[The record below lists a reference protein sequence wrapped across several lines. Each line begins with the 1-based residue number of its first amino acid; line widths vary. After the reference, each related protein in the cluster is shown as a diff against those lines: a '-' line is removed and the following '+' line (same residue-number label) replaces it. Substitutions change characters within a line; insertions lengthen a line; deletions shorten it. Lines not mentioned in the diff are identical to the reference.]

1 MFSNKYGNKTKPHQT
16 SKTKRLCLEDAS
28 DTHVGT
34 AASAVEAKLALSLSN
49 GPSEA
54 ASEQKAGKPIMQ
66 DQDMRQHQTPRAVA
80 VIGELN
86 VDLIASGLT
95 SAPVLGQEVL
105 AEDFQTVLGGA
116 SAIFACGAAR
126 LGHPVSFFSKVGD
139 DDYGR
144 FCLNAVQKAGISTK
158 NVAQVATS
166 KTGVTISLSTRRDR
180 ALVTVLGAIS
190 ELKAKDLD
198 LQALRGH
205 SHLHMT
211 SFFLQT
217 ALRPSFPQILR
228 QARKLGLTTS
238 FDPNSDPMSSWGP
251 DVWRVIDETTIL
263 FINQEEALHLTRKK
277 NVREALQQL
286 AERAPCV
293 VVKLGPRGAIAAADG
308 QVVSAPPFK
317 VRPVDTTGAGDS
329 FAAGFVHAF
338 LSGRDLRGCLV
349 EGNACGAL
357 STQQVGGTAGQPDLK
372 TLEKFLHRNRQH
384 Q

>member
-1 MFSNKYGNKTKPHQT
+1 MFSNKYSNKTKPHQT
-16 SKTKRLCLEDAS
+16 SRTGIG
-28 DTHVGT
+28 TGT
-34 AASAVEAKLALSLSN
+34 AR
-49 GPSEA
+49 P
-54 ASEQKAGKPIMQ
+54 
-66 DQDMRQHQTPRAVA
+66 VA

-86 VDLIASGLT
+86 VDLVASGLT
-95 SAPVLGQEVL
+95 SAPHLGHEVL
-105 AEDFQTVLGGA
+105 AEDFQTVLGSA
-116 SAIFACGAAR
+116 SAIFACGVAR

-139 DDYGR
+139 DDHGR
-144 FCLNAVQKAGISTK
+144 FCLNALQNAGISTA
-158 NVAQVATS
+158 NVAKAAAS
-166 KTGVTISLSTRRDR
+166 KTGITISLSTRSDR
-180 ALVTVLGAIS
+180 AFVTILGAIS
-190 ELKAKDLD
+190 ELRYKDLD
-198 LQALRGH
+198 LQTLRGH

-217 ALRPSFPQILR
+217 GLRPSFPRILR

-251 DVWRVIDETTIL
+251 DVWRVVDETTIL

-317 VRPVDTTGAGDS
+317 VSPVDTTGAGDS
-329 FAAGFVHAF
+329 FASGFVHAF
-338 LSGRDLRGCLV
+338 LSGRDLRGCLL

-357 STQQVGGTAGQPDLK
+357 STQQVGGTAGQPDLAS
-372 TLEKFLHRNRQH
+372 LEKFLRRNLA
-384 Q
+384 

>member
-1 MFSNKYGNKTKPHQT
+1 MHQHHT
-16 SKTKRLCLEDAS
+16 
-28 DTHVGT
+28 G
-34 AASAVEAKLALSLSN
+34 
-49 GPSEA
+49 
-54 ASEQKAGKPIMQ
+54 
-66 DQDMRQHQTPRAVA
+66 RAVA

-95 SAPVLGQEVL
+95 SAPILGGEVL
-105 AEDFQTVLGGA
+105 AEDFQTVLGSA

-144 FCLNAVQKAGISTK
+144 FCLTALQKAGISTE
-158 NVAQVATS
+158 NVATVPTS
-166 KTGVTISLSTRRDR
+166 KTGITISLSMRTDR

-190 ELKAKDLD
+190 DLRDKDLD
-198 LQALRGH
+198 LQALHGH

-251 DVWRVIDETTIL
+251 DVWRVVDETTIL

-277 NVREALQQL
+277 NVREALKQL

-308 QVVSAPPFK
+308 QVVSAPP
-317 VRPVDTTGAGDS
+317 VQGSSRRHNRRRRLLRRRLRPRLPLRPRSPRMPSRRQRLRRSIHATGRRHSRPARPEEPREIPAPQTATPIS
-329 FAAGFVHAF
+329 HAAEDCHPERN
-338 LSGRDLRGCLV
+338 LSRAKRVTNGV
-349 EGNACGAL
+349 EGSLPA
-357 STQQVGGTAGQPDLK
+357 V
-372 TLEKFLHRNRQH
+372 LHRRPCKAFP
-384 Q
+384 

>member
-1 MFSNKYGNKTKPHQT
+1 MFSNKYSNKTKPHQT
-16 SKTKRLCLEDAS
+16 SATGMMKP
-28 DTHVGT
+28 GT
-34 AASAVEAKLALSLSN
+34 AR
-49 GPSEA
+49 
-54 ASEQKAGKPIMQ
+54 PI
-66 DQDMRQHQTPRAVA
+66 A

-95 SAPVLGQEVL
+95 SAPTLGQEVL
-105 AEDFQTVLGGA
+105 AEDFQTVLGSA

-126 LGHPVSFFSKVGD
+126 LGHPVSFFSKVGN
-139 DDYGR
+139 DDYGH
-144 FCLNAVQKAGISTK
+144 FCLNALQKAGISTK
-158 NVAQVATS
+158 NVATVPTS
-166 KTGVTISLSTRRDR
+166 KTGVTISLSTRKDR

-190 ELKAKDLD
+190 ELRNKDLD

-238 FDPNSDPMSSWGP
+238 FDPNSDPTSSWGP
-251 DVWRVIDETTIL
+251 DVWRVVDETTIL
-263 FINQEEALHLTRKK
+263 FINQEEAFHLTRKK

-286 AERAPCV
+286 AERARCV

-317 VRPVDTTGAGDS
+317 VSPVDTTGAGDS

-338 LSGRDLRGCLV
+338 LSGRDLHGCLV

-372 TLEKFLHRNRQH
+372 TLEKFLRRNVRRR
-384 Q
+384 